1 MYEMNLNIQPCPSS
15 KLFLKPLWLWSL
27 FYLFIF
33 NKLFIRLSFF
43 LYWDTIALQSCYFLL
58 YSDMNQLYVYKYP
71 LFFEFPSYLGHHRIV
86 EFPMLYSRLSLV
98 IYFMHSSVYMSISIS
113 QFILYL
119 LFPPLSVHM
128 TVLYICIPI
137 SAMQTSSSIP
147 FF

>member
-43 LYWDTIALQSCYFLL
+43 YIGIQLL
-58 YSDMNQLYVYKYP
+58 YKVVTFCCTVTWISYIYTNIP
-71 LFFEFPSYLGHHRIV
+71 FFEFPSYLGHHRIV